1 MIHPKNRLKNNQTM
15 QISPSKEL
23 SQYIKHYLFLDN
35 KETAIQKLRLFSD
48 GNTGVVFSLKSKL
61 ISEINNDEVK
71 KYLPTSFLYGQ
82 LHGFKDIYSENETS
96 LIIVVFQPNGIYQLL
111 GIPATE
117 FQDSI
122 IPVEEVFDYKAS
134 VLQEKLHQQNNNE
147 LRIELLN
154 HFFRSLIN
162 NKLVSSQSIINNSLD
177 FILTNKG
184 DFSVK
189 QLVEYTGYT
198 ERHLERKFKECI
210 GLNPKKF
217 GNVIRLHHFLKLLNN
232 KYEATNLTAI
242 CYDAGFSDQ
251 SHLIKDF
258 RKHTG
263 ISPREYLFNS
273 GKLANNLIKT
283 FPLSTF

>member
-1 MIHPKNRLKNNQTM
+1 M
-15 QISPSKEL
+15 QVSPSKEL
-23 SQYIKHYLFLDN
+23 SPYIKHYLFLDN
-35 KETAIQKLRLFSD
+35 NETFIQKLRLFSD
-48 GNTGVVFSLKSKL
+48 GNTGVVFSLKNKL
-61 ISEINNDEVK
+61 ISEFNAEVK
-71 KYLPTSFLYGQ
+71 IFLPTSFVYGQ
-82 LHGFKDIYSENETS
+82 LHGFKDIYCENETS
-96 LIIVVFQPNGIYQLL
+96 LIIIVFQPNGIYQLL

-134 VLQEKLHQQNNNE
+134 VLQEKLCKENNNE
-147 LRIELLN
+147 MKIGVLN
-154 HFFRSLIN
+154 HFFSGLIN
-162 NKLVSSQSIINNSLD
+162 NKLVSNQSSIINNSLD

-184 DFSVK
+184 DFSIK
-189 QLVEYTGYT
+189 QLVQHTGYT

-217 GNVIRLHHFLKLLNN
+217 GNVIRLHHFLKLLKN
-232 KYEATNLTAI
+232 KSDATNLTAI

-273 GKLANNLIKT
+273 RKIANNLIKT
-283 FPLSTF
+283 FPASTF

>member
-1 MIHPKNRLKNNQTM
+1 M
-15 QISPSKEL
+15 QISPPKEL
-23 SQYIKHYLFLDN
+23 TSYIKHYLFLN
-35 KETAIQKLRLFSD
+35 NTETAIQKLRLFSD

-61 ISEINNDEVK
+61 ISAISNDEVK

-122 IPVEEVFDYKAS
+122 IPVEEVFDYKAC

-147 LRIELLN
+147 VRIELLN
-154 HFFRSLIN
+154 HFFRGLIN
-162 NKLVSSQSIINNSLD
+162 NKLVSNQSIINNSLD

-189 QLVEYTGYT
+189 QLVQHTGYT
-198 ERHLERKFKECI
+198 ERHLERKFNECI

-217 GNVIRLHHFLKLLNN
+217 GNVIRLHHFLKLLKN
-232 KYEATNLTAI
+232 KSDATNLTAI

-283 FPLSTF
+283 FPVSTF

>member
-1 MIHPKNRLKNNQTM
+1 M

-23 SQYIKHYLFLDN
+23 TSYIKHYLFLHN

-61 ISEINNDEVK
+61 ISEISNDEVK

-82 LHGFKDIYSENETS
+82 LDGFKDIYSENETS
-96 LIIVVFQPNGIYQLL
+96 LIIVVFQPNGFYQLL
-111 GIPATE
+111 GVPATE

-122 IPVEEVFDYKAS
+122 IPVEDVFDQK
-134 VLQEKLHQQNNNE
+134 VTELQEKLSQQNNQT
-147 LRIELLN
+147 RVELLN
-154 HFFRSLIN
+154 HFFRSLIAAKSVPN
-162 NKLVSSQSIINNSLD
+162 QSIINNALN
-177 FILTNKG
+177 FIITNKG

-232 KYEATNLTAI
+232 KSDTTNLTAI

-273 GKLANNLIKT
+273 RKLTNNLIKT
-283 FPLSTF
+283 FPVSTF

>member
-1 MIHPKNRLKNNQTM
+1 M
-15 QISPSKEL
+15 QVSPSKEL
-23 SQYIKHYLFLDN
+23 SPYIKHYLFLDN
-35 KETAIQKLRLFSD
+35 ASTAIQKLRLFSD
-48 GNTGVVFSLKSKL
+48 GNTSVVFSLKSKL
-61 ISEINNDEVK
+61 ISEISNDEVK

-122 IPVEEVFDYKAS
+122 IPVEEIFDYKGS
-134 VLQEKLHQQNNNE
+134 ELQEKLYEQNNNE
-147 LRIELLN
+147 VRIELLN

-162 NKLVSSQSIINNSLD
+162 NKLVSNQSIINNSLD
-177 FILTNKG
+177 FILKNKG

-217 GNVIRLHHFLKLLNN
+217 GNVIRLHHFLKLLKN
-232 KYEATNLTAI
+232 KSDTTNLTAI

-283 FPLSTF
+283 FPASTF

>member
-1 MIHPKNRLKNNQTM
+1 M
-15 QISPSKEL
+15 QVSPSKEL
-23 SQYIKHYLFLDN
+23 SPYIKHYLFLDN
-35 KETAIQKLRLFSD
+35 ASTAIQKLRLFSD

-82 LHGFKDIYSENETS
+82 PNGFKYIYSENETS
-96 LIIVVFQPNGIYQLL
+96 LIIVVFQPKGFYQLL

-147 LRIELLN
+147 VRIELLN
-154 HFFRSLIN
+154 HFFRGLIN
-162 NKLVSSQSIINNSLD
+162 NKLVSNQSIINNSLD

-189 QLVEYTGYT
+189 QLVQHTGYT
-198 ERHLERKFKECI
+198 ERHLERKFNECI

-232 KYEATNLTAI
+232 KSDATNLTAI

-283 FPLSTF
+283 FPASTF

>member
-1 MIHPKNRLKNNQTM
+1 M

-35 KETAIQKLRLFSD
+35 IEIAIQKLRLFSD

-61 ISEINNDEVK
+61 ISEISNDEVK

-122 IPVEEVFDYKAS
+122 IPVEEIFDYKGS
-134 VLQEKLHQQNNNE
+134 ELQEKLYEQNNNE
-147 LRIELLN
+147 VRIELLN

-162 NKLVSSQSIINNSLD
+162 NKLVSNQSIINNSLD
-177 FILTNKG
+177 FILKNKG

-198 ERHLERKFKECI
+198 ERHLERKFKESI

-217 GNVIRLHHFLKLLNN
+217 GNVIRLHHFLKLLKNRSD
-232 KYEATNLTAI
+232 ATNLTAI

-283 FPLSTF
+283 FPASTF

>member
-1 MIHPKNRLKNNQTM
+1 M

-23 SQYIKHYLFLDN
+23 TSYIKHYLFLDN
-35 KETAIQKLRLFSD
+35 NQTAIQKLRLFSD
-48 GNTGVVFSLKSKL
+48 GNTGLVFSLKSKL
-61 ISEINNDEVK
+61 ISEISNDEVK

-122 IPVEEVFDYKAS
+122 IPVEYVFDYKAS

-154 HFFRSLIN
+154 HFFRGLIN
-162 NKLVSSQSIINNSLD
+162 NKLVSNQSIINNSLD

-184 DFSVK
+184 NFSVK

-217 GNVIRLHHFLKLLNN
+217 GNVIRLHHFLKLLKN
-232 KYEATNLTAI
+232 KSDATNLTAI

-283 FPLSTF
+283 FPASTF

>member
-1 MIHPKNRLKNNQTM
+1 M
-15 QISPSKEL
+15 QVSPSKEL
-23 SQYIKHYLFLDN
+23 SQYIKHYLFLDDT
-35 KETAIQKLRLFSD
+35 ETAIQKLRLFSD

-61 ISEINNDEVK
+61 ISEINNEVK

-122 IPVEEVFDYKAS
+122 IPAEEVFNQKVIA
-134 VLQEKLHQQNNNE
+134 LQEKLSQQNNQT
-147 LRIELLN
+147 RVELLN
-154 HFFRSLIN
+154 HFFRSLMAEKSASN
-162 NKLVSSQSIINNSLD
+162 QFIINNALN
-177 FILTNKG
+177 FIVTNKG

-217 GNVIRLHHFLKLLNN
+217 GNVIRLHHFLKLLKN
-232 KYEATNLTAI
+232 KPDTTNLTAI

-283 FPLSTF
+283 FPASTF

>member
-1 MIHPKNRLKNNQTM
+1 M
-15 QISPSKEL
+15 QVSPSKEL

-35 KETAIQKLRLFSD
+35 KEIAIQKLRLFSD

-61 ISEINNDEVK
+61 ISEISNDEVK

-122 IPVEEVFDYKAS
+122 IPVEEIFDYKGS
-134 VLQEKLHQQNNNE
+134 ELQEKLYEQNNNE
-147 LRIELLN
+147 VRIELLN

-162 NKLVSSQSIINNSLD
+162 NKLVSNQSIINNSLD
-177 FILTNKG
+177 FILKNKG

-198 ERHLERKFKECI
+198 ERHLERKFKESI

-217 GNVIRLHHFLKLLNN
+217 GNVIRLHHFLKLLKNRSD
-232 KYEATNLTAI
+232 ATNLTAI

-273 GKLANNLIKT
+273 RKLANNLIKA
-283 FPLSTF
+283 FPVSIF

>member
-1 MIHPKNRLKNNQTM
+1 M

-23 SQYIKHYLFLDN
+23 TSYIKHYLFLDN
-35 KETAIQKLRLFSD
+35 NQTAIQKLRLFSD

-71 KYLPTSFLYGQ
+71 KYLPASFLYGQ

-117 FQDSI
+117 IQDSI
-122 IPVEEVFDYKAS
+122 IPIEEVFDQKVAA
-134 VLQEKLHQQNNNE
+134 LQEKLSRQNNQT
-147 LRIELLN
+147 RVELLN
-154 HFFRSLIN
+154 HFFRSLIA
-162 NKLVSSQSIINNSLD
+162 KKSVSNQSIINNSLD
-177 FILTNKG
+177 FILINKG

-232 KYEATNLTAI
+232 KSDATNLTAI

-273 GKLANNLIKT
+273 RKLANNLIKT
-283 FPLSTF
+283 FPVSTF